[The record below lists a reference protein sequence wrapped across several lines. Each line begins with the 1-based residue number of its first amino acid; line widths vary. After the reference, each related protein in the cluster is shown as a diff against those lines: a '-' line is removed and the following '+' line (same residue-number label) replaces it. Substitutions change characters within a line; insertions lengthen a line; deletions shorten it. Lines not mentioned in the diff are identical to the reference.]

1 MNEIQETML
10 DVLIFVF
17 QHYMSKEGEVNKIN
31 QGSLIADLERAG
43 FRPDEVTAAN
53 HVLEMLGQVFEKLLI
68 QQQAEG
74 GNALRVYT
82 PAEIEKIDILS
93 RGFLLFL
100 ETLGVLGAS
109 AREWTIEQA
118 MQLDLD
124 VVKLSHLKWLVL
136 MALVNESVDDE
147 VPMVQRKDMTRWLM
161 QSDSIH

>member
-17 QHYMSKEGEVNKIN
+17 QHYMSKDGVVSKIN

-43 FRPDEVTAAN
+43 FRSDEVTAAN

-68 QQQAEG
+68 SQQAEG

-82 PAEIEKIDILS
+82 PAEMEKIDILS

-100 ETLGVLGAS
+100 EALGVLGAS
-109 AREWTIEQA
+109 AREWAIEQA
-118 MQLDLD
+118 MQLDMD

-136 MALVNESVDDE
+136 MALVNESVDAE

-161 QSDSIH
+161 QSDSVH